1 MPNEEETSEMLEA
14 AKSKSLKED
23 MRRLKAA
30 SQNVFIRNGKP
41 DIDAYIEFLNGF
53 NEFINHRSKPF
64 KPMIDNIMK
73 L

>member
-1 MPNEEETSEMLEA
+1 MSDEKEAKEMQDA

-23 MRRLKAA
+23 MRRLKAL
-30 SQNVFIRNGKP
+30 SQNAFIRNGKA
-41 DIDAYIEFLNGF
+41 DLDKYIEFLNGF
-53 NEFINHRSKPF
+53 NEFINHRPKYF

>member
-53 NEFINHRSKPF
+53 NEFINHRPKPF

>member
-1 MPNEEETSEMLEA
+1 MPNEEETWEMLEA
-14 AKSKSLKED
+14 AKSKSLRED

-30 SQNVFIRNGKP
+30 SQNTFICEGKA
-41 DIDAYIEFLNGF
+41 DLDAYIEFLNDF
-53 NEFINHRSKPF
+53 NEFINHRPKPF